1 MWSRA
6 VETFKVDESED
17 DPQEEIRNAQF
28 QGRENSTAAN
38 KTEEKQRVTLIQT
51 RQGKSLHH

>member
-6 VETFKVDESED
+6 VETFKVDQSED

-28 QGRENSTAAN
+28 QGRENRTAAN
-38 KTEEKQRVTLIQT
+38 RT
-51 RQGKSLHH
+51 